1 VDTRKNGGKRENKKE
16 HVDREQELTIKPFDS
31 NYEELRRE
39 LQTTSENTITR
50 LDELIKV
57 TGKTT
62 NKKMYLELFRA
73 LVIDSARSSESLIY
87 LFEYVADLRASVMLL
102 FTEMEKTNGKTS
114 QEMKKIRSKFDEL
127 LNSPAM
133 VEIGRVLQNMEK
145 IGEERKKT
153 QDKNP
158 AKEYLR

>member
-1 VDTRKNGGKRENKKE
+1 VDARKTGGKRENKKE
-16 HVDREQELTIKPFDS
+16 PVAREQELNIKPFDS
-31 NYEELRRE
+31 NYEELRKE
-39 LQTTSENTITR
+39 LQISTENTITL
-50 LDELIKV
+50 LDELIK
-57 TGKTT
+57 TSGKTT

-73 LVIDSARSSESLIY
+73 LVVDSARSSESLIY

-114 QEMKKIRSKFDEL
+114 QEMKKIRSKFDDL

-133 VEIGRVLQNMEK
+133 VEIGKVLQNIQK

-153 QDKNP
+153 QCKNP
-158 AKEYLR
+158 FKEYLR